1 MEALAVQNLVIVN
14 ILAGH
19 VLQTISGFFQRPQ
32 DLYKLYLL
40 SSSCRGAGVT
50 LKLSIIFLLSSH
62 KKKTKLKRKSNS
74 KNS

>member
-19 VLQTISGFFQRPQ
+19 VLQTITGFFQRPQ
-32 DLYKLYLL
+32 DLYKLYPL

-50 LKLSIIFLLSSH
+50 LKLNINFLLSSH
-62 KKKTKLKRKSNS
+62 KKLKKKQN
-74 KNS
+74 